1 MQALFWKP
9 VDDIILMTRV
19 TELDGDN
26 VYLVGVFN
34 ELSFPHKVTPRSFVY
49 FLISAFYLFM
59 PNQCF
64 VIFVPE

>member
-1 MQALFWKP
+1 
-9 VDDIILMTRV
+9 MTKI
-19 TELDGDN
+19 TELDDDN
-26 VYLVGVFN
+26 VDFVGFFN
-34 ELSFPHKVTPRSFVY
+34 DLSFPYKVTPRSFVY